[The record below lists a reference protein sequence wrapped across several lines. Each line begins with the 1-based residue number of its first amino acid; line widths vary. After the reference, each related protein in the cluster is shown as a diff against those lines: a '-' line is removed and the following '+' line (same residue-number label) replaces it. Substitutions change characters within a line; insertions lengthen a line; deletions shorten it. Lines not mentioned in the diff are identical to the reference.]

1 MTLFSILIALVL
13 EQFRPLRRD
22 NVIYGWV
29 IALAARVEQ
38 SFNAGRAEHG
48 RLGWIV
54 MMSLLVLP
62 TLMIC
67 WLLGAFSVIAQ
78 LAWTILIVY
87 LTLGFRHYSHYFSA
101 IQIALNE
108 SNLPEARRLLAEWIR
123 SDTSDMDATEIVR
136 IAVERALM
144 TTHQHVFGVFFWLLL
159 PIGPAGAVLYRV
171 AEYLSRGWNQPE
183 HLKDEP
189 FGHFARRAFQI
200 IDWVPARLTASAF
213 AIVGNFE
220 DAVYAWRNFA
230 HRWRNESE
238 GIILASGSGAMG
250 VRLGTPAEYAPDMPG
265 VDIAALESNP
275 DVEILPGDEPSLRAL
290 QSTVGL
296 IWRALLLWILL
307 LLMVSVANWLG

>member
-62 TLMIC
+62 TLMIY

-108 SNLPEARRLLAEWIR
+108 SNLTEARRLLAEWIR

-136 IAVERALM
+136 ISVERALM
-144 TTHQHVFGVFFWLLL
+144 NAVFRPVDGGQNLGGEACRF
-159 PIGPAGAVLYRV
+159 
-171 AEYLSRGWNQPE
+171 
-183 HLKDEP
+183 
-189 FGHFARRAFQI
+189 
-200 IDWVPARLTASAF
+200 LT
-213 AIVGNFE
+213 
-220 DAVYAWRNFA
+220 
-230 HRWRNESE
+230 
-238 GIILASGSGAMG
+238 
-250 VRLGTPAEYAPDMPG
+250 
-265 VDIAALESNP
+265 
-275 DVEILPGDEPSLRAL
+275 
-290 QSTVGL
+290 Q
-296 IWRALLLWILL
+296 
-307 LLMVSVANWLG
+307 